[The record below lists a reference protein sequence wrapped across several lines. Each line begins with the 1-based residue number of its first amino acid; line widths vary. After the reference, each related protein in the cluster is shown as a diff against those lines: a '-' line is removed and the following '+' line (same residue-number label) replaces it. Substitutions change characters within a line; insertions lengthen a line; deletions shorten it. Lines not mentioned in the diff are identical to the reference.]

1 MREPET
7 WDMQE
12 TDFPR
17 LSFCNTYTLNLLIE
31 LNRGNRRRMR
41 VQYDT
46 YRSNYQAGITE
57 TGVHRNLV
65 DQGIELQSV

>member
-7 WDMQE
+7 WDKQE

-46 YRSNYQAGITE
+46 YRSNYPAGAGKSRTF
-57 TGVHRNLV
+57 GHLA
-65 DQGIELQSV
+65 S